1 MLIAEEQAGR
11 ILRLEDNGSLTV
23 VASGLKTPRWI
34 ATNDDG
40 TLYVTAHRLTSPDG
54 ADRLEGRV
62 VVRID
67 VEANSVSEVAT
78 GIRAAQ
84 GLTRVDGSLVVASSG
99 LGPGPASTGALLRY
113 PVLPGGALASA
124 EIWVGTGLKQPTGLA
139 LDVLGAVYVASK
151 ALMLETDTAKRA
163 IAKMHAD
170 TVLTDFVANL
180 ADPQGIALGD
190 DGSLYVADGKSGR
203 LYRFQA
209 PPAPALD
216 ALPPASKL
224 RSIPISGTTEPRAR
238 IDIFTNDADQ
248 PVSGLADAANGDHAR
263 AVRYFAG
270 GYYYA
275 AKRQRQ
281 EAVQVANTNE
291 ANMSAPWLEPNGN
304 LHTRL
309 PKFEC

>member
-1 MLIAEEQAGR
+1 M
-11 ILRLEDNGSLTV
+11 
-23 VASGLKTPRWI
+23 VASG
-34 ATNDDG
+34 A
-40 TLYVTAHRLTSPDG
+40 
-54 ADRLEGRV
+54 
-62 VVRID
+62 
-67 VEANSVSEVAT
+67 
-78 GIRAAQ
+78 
-84 GLTRVDGSLVVASSG
+84 

-139 LDVLGAVYVASK
+139 LDALGAVYVASK
-151 ALMLETDTAKRA
+151 ALMLETNTAKRA
-163 IAKMHAD
+163 VAKMHAD

-238 IDIFTNDADQ
+238 IDIFTNDAA
-248 PVSGLADAANGDHAR
+248 PFKSEYNWVSDSPAYKERVTVDGDKATL
-263 AVRYFAG
+263 Y
-270 GYYYA
+270 
-275 AKRQRQ
+275 
-281 EAVQVANTNE
+281 
-291 ANMSAPWLEPNGN
+291 
-304 LHTRL
+304 
-309 PKFEC
+309 FECDYVDVPTRKVVAVVSADQDVQRIDGRWLITNSVAATPQLTS